1 VSRSPFSAQP
11 SPGVALASEAQR
23 VLLRPKWPI
32 DRPRSASSATAPAPA
47 SRCGRCRS
55 AARVTPRTR
64 PSAQSSWPWSSLAV
78 DPEGRPFASDAV
90 RHAAVAGSTAITL
103 TPWRAPKRAAA
114 AASCAQ
120 GDRHQPAQ
128 LGWSREVTRH
138 VLCWALAQERF
149 DFRAHGRL
157 LQPFKER
164 ASWVETTA
172 GWRLGGTWRF
182 SVEKRFGVTP
192 R

>member
-1 VSRSPFSAQP
+1 MSERQAQVREFGVGV
-11 SPGVALASEAQR
+11 GVAAPQMPFQQQGSCR
-23 VLLRPKWPI
+23 GRDLLR
-32 DRPRSASSATAPAPA
+32 
-47 SRCGRCRS
+47 SRAGHGRAWLS
-55 AARVTPRTR
+55 IPT
-64 PSAQSSWPWSSLAV
+64 
-78 DPEGRPFASDAV
+78 GRLFESDAV

-103 TPWRAPKRAAA
+103 SRWRAPKPTAA
-114 AASCAQ
+114 AASAPSA
-120 GDRHQPAQ
+120 DRHQPGQ
-128 LGWSREVTRH
+128 LGWSREVARH

-172 GWRLGGTWRF
+172 GWRLGRTWRF
-182 SVEKRFGVTP
+182 SVEKRLGVTP